1 MELQDLQQ
9 KPTEIRDNLQISGPS
24 SAVKNRDKLMA
35 RYKDDALKLAQFEK
49 LPVNPKVTAESRVV
63 TKDTD
68 VVYAESITVFVND
81 VVGASARIGA
91 LQGTTQR
98 IEVAAGALEGNNCY
112 WLPWGE
118 GEIHMGQLGRDH
130 DYFFTYTINGC
141 GVMIGGTDTQPQV
154 AHANLDC
161 ARLNAAVLEGNKK
174 LGAKPSISA
183 RDAVARE
190 IERDQALIYEQFY
203 GNLAAKLIEKGDLS
217 GGRIAVVTPDQYLI
231 RAGAGFGAVFGVK
244 GIGGAWSFYG
254 NWAGKTTKIW

>member
-1 MELQDLQQ
+1 MELQDL
-9 KPTEIRDNLQISGPS
+9 KLSPTDIRDNLQINGPS
-24 SAVKNRDKLMA
+24 SAVKNRDKLLE
-35 RYKDDALKLAQFEK
+35 RYKDDADKLAQFEK
-49 LPVNPKVTAESRVV
+49 LPVNPKLTAESRVV

-81 VVGASARIGA
+81 VVSANAKIGS

-98 IEVAAGALEGNNCY
+98 IEVSAGGMDAKNCY

-141 GVMIGGTDTQPQV
+141 GVIIGGTDTQPQV

-161 ARLNAAVLEGNKK
+161 ARLNAVAQEGNKK
-174 LGAKPSISA
+174 LGPKSSSA
-183 RDAVARE
+183 VKEAVGRKVAL
-190 IERDQALIYEQFY
+190 DQALIYEQFY

-217 GGRIAVVTPDQYLI
+217 GGKITVVTPDQYLI

-244 GIGGAWSFYG
+244 GLGGAWSFYG
-254 NWAGKTTKIW
+254 NWGGKTTKIW